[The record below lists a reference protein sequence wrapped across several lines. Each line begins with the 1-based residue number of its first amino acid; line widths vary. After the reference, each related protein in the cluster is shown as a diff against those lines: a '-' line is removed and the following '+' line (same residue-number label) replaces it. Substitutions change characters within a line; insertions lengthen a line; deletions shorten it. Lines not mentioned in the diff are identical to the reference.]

1 MAQLP
6 PNTTVSPNASLNVE
20 TAAALFQRPSL
31 VDNDVAPS
39 TDASPAVSITSSL
52 QSLSVAPA
60 SESDKLKQY
69 FSSQPASKSPFE
81 SLPSITPGGLDPIKS
96 SSDTAMM
103 NPAYMSPTD
112 GFGFTAAIPSPDSFL
127 TPATEQDVFTASLLS
142 SDADRRHDAWIP
154 SEATKKALKS
164 MEANPP
170 GIYFPEKELLTM
182 PGIAIKEDFG
192 DPIKSL
198 LRSYVSEDMSSK
210 RQVLTASCVTQDDR
224 GLRQLIAAG
233 CCHAA
238 VNLTTRLLTVYGQG
252 EGRAGHPSKHTAHS
266 IQLWFTR
273 LALLVKLRRYS
284 LAEVECEQFGL
295 LDAPDL
301 YFEFY
306 PELYGGRKGSM
317 VPFSFR
323 LLVAELPHH
332 LGKHSTSLDRLNTLL
347 HTCHQ
352 IVSNLRSGLSECGD
366 ATELTP
372 TMREDSLK
380 LWRNRTIRVMYSLT
394 AVAASLKDYRLCG
407 SLLQTLLEEDCS
419 SAPGLYSALGRLHL
433 HLGDIPSAQTCFNRY
448 LEVGPSPPR
457 HSPVQGLLHSAYI
470 AMASNDFRQAVDT
483 LQQARQH
490 SPANPLVINN
500 LGVSLVYTG
509 RVRDAVS
516 VVETAVYAEP
526 ERLLH
531 ESLVLN
537 LATMY
542 ELESCNA
549 TANKTKLLQLV
560 AQHRGDSFAVAALKL
575 H

>member
-1 MAQLP
+1 MADNPVSSMTSTIESSNLETA
-6 PNTTVSPNASLNVE
+6 TTMFQKTSLND
-20 TAAALFQRPSL
+20 AANSS
-31 VDNDVAPS
+31 VAAR
-39 TDASPAVSITSSL
+39 DAGVSSSSSL
-52 QSLSVAPA
+52 PIGVASVAKSSPSAGSTA
-60 SESDKLKQY
+60 SSNKLKQY
-69 FSSQPASKSPFE
+69 FSNSPQLEQPFDSIASF
-81 SLPSITPGGLDPIKS
+81 S
-96 SSDTAMM
+96 SNTATM

-112 GFGFTAAIPSPDSFL
+112 AFGIPSPDSFL

-154 SEATKKALKS
+154 ADITVKALKA
-164 MEANPP
+164 MESNPP
-170 GIYFPEKELLTM
+170 GIYFPEKDLLTM

-198 LRSYVSEDMSSK
+198 LRTYVGEEAASK
-210 RQVLTASCVTQDDR
+210 RQVLNSSSVTQDDR

-233 CCHAA
+233 CYHAA
-238 VNLTTRLLTVYGQG
+238 VNLTTQLLTVYGQG

-284 LAEVECEQFGL
+284 LAEVECEQFGQ

-306 PELYGGRKGSM
+306 PELYGGRRGSM

-323 LLVAELPHH
+323 LLVAELPHY
-332 LGKHSTSLDRLNTLL
+332 LGKHSTSLDRLNSLL
-347 HTCHQ
+347 HTCHK
-352 IVSNLRSGLSECGD
+352 IVGNLRAGLSECGEPAD
-366 ATELTP
+366 QLNAP
-372 TMREDSLK
+372 MKDDSVK
-380 LWRNRTIRVMYSLT
+380 LWRNRTVRVMYSLT

-407 SLLQTLLEEDCS
+407 SLLHALLQEDRPSC
-419 SAPGLYSALGRLHL
+419 PGLYAALGRLHL
-433 HLGDIPSAQTCFNRY
+433 HLGDIPAAQSCFNRY
-448 LEVGPSPPR
+448 LEVSPSPPR

-470 AMASNDFRQAVDT
+470 AMAGNHFSEAVDT
-483 LQQARQH
+483 LQQALQH
-490 SPANPLVINN
+490 SPANPLVISN

-509 RVRDAVS
+509 RIRDAVS
-516 VVETAVYAEP
+516 VVEAAVYAEP
-526 ERLLH
+526 ERMLH

-549 TANKTKLLQLV
+549 SANKIKLLELV
-560 AQHRGDSFAVAALKL
+560 AQHKGDSFAVAALKL